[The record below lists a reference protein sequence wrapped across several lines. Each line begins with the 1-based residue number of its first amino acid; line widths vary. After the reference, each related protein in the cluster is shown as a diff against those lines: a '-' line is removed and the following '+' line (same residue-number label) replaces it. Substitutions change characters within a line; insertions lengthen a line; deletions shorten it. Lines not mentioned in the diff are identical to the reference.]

1 MEVLCNSDI
10 YRIIHKQLKENGVK
24 IDVDTVRNVLETYS
38 NLCYTC
44 LSNGVRINLPNLG
57 EFYRNVHKGRKEGY
71 YNEMK
76 TCLPCAEGCLTCFNQ
91 KECVTCN
98 STYFIIEGEEK
109 ICKPCLIKIWCGVK
123 SGCHKHLTGVLLH
136 FIRFLELKRS

>member
-1 MEVLCNSDI
+1 MTKKERNQMEVLCNSDI

-44 LSNGVRINLPNLG
+44 LSNGVRINLPNIG

-71 YNEMK
+71 YNVPNSRDAHTKFDKNMVWSKEWMPQAPNWGSIAFYPFPRVK
-76 TCLPCAEGCLTCFNQ
+76 KKLREETEGKC
-91 KECVTCN
+91 
-98 STYFIIEGEEK
+98 
-109 ICKPCLIKIWCGVK
+109 
-123 SGCHKHLTGVLLH
+123 
-136 FIRFLELKRS
+136 